1 MIRNYIELAVE
12 EMLDDLLKKYAEK
25 NPDTCLCP
33 RCRLDIMAI
42 ALNNLPTRYV
52 ATDEGS
58 IYTKVAMEQVGGRA
72 EIAAAILNAIQIVKN
87 NPRH

>member
-12 EMLDDLLKKYAEK
+12 EMLDDVIANYAKK
-25 NPDTCLCP
+25 NPDTCTCS

-42 ALNNLPTRYV
+42 ALNALPTRYV
-52 ATDEGS
+52 VTDEGG

-72 EIAAAILNAIQIVKN
+72 QVIAAILNGIQIVKN
-87 NPRH
+87 SPRH